1 MLRIRG
7 GLTQSPV
14 GALVIHKSPEYSD
27 EDILVAINGTPVN
40 AFNDVAK
47 LAKNWKSGD
56 VVELTLERNGEEIIL
71 PVTLGGTSEKPP
83 LETGIF
89 DVNITRRTDSTD
101 SQRTILAGIL
111 GNGQ

>member
-1 MLRIRG
+1 MYQDG
-7 GLTQSPV
+7 
-14 GALVIHKSPEYSD
+14 
-27 EDILVAINGTPVN
+27 DILVAINGTPVN

-71 PVTLGGTSEKPP
+71 PVILGGTSEKPP
-83 LETGIF
+83 LEAGVV
-89 DVNITRRTDSTD
+89 DVTVTERADSTD
-101 SQRTILAGIL
+101 SQRATLTGIL